1 MDYIE
6 KMSQITEIDKRTIIS
21 WVGIQPGKYYD
32 WRKRFRTSNHHNG
45 QIPKSHWILPEEYQA
60 LLIFART
67 YYIGGYRR
75 FTYEMMDKDI
85 VVLSPTTVYRILKAE
100 GFLHSWEI
108 IGGSAK
114 GTGFDQPV
122 RPHEHWHVDIK
133 YVNFHGAFLFLI
145 SVFDGYSRYNLHHE
159 LRTQMEEYDVEIT
172 IQRALE
178 KYPGNKPRIISDNGS
193 QFISGDFRKFLKEVG
208 LSHVRTSVRHPQS
221 NGKLERFHRT
231 IKEECLSKQSLID
244 LDDARRQVSR
254 YIEEYNTQRLHSAL
268 YYLTPEDY
276 LEGRVR
282 QRLAERKNKMKQAME
297 KRKIYA
303 KSHLN

>member
-1 MDYIE
+1 MNYGH
-6 KMSQITEIDKRTIIS
+6 RC
-21 WVGIQPGKYYD
+21 
-32 WRKRFRTSNHHNG
+32 
-45 QIPKSHWILPEEYQA
+45 
-60 LLIFART
+60 
-67 YYIGGYRR
+67 
-75 FTYEMMDKDI
+75 
-85 VVLSPTTVYRILKAE
+85 LKE
-100 GFLHSWEI
+100 VSM
-108 IGGSAK
+108 
-114 GTGFDQPV
+114 
-122 RPHEHWHVDIK
+122 R
-133 YVNFHGAFLFLI
+133 
-145 SVFDGYSRYNLHHE
+145 
-159 LRTQMEEYDVEIT
+159 EEYDVEIT

-178 KYPGNKPRIISDNGS
+178 KYPGNMPGIISDNGS
-193 QFISGDFRKFLKEVG
+193 QFISGDFRKFLNEVG

-244 LDDARRQVSR
+244 LDDARRQVAR

-282 QRLAERKNKMKQAME
+282 QRLAERKNKMKQAIE